1 MPTCVCIRENWWND
15 FRSSH
20 KGDWPFCEKREF
32 CSISNCINKCSRPP
46 CNILGSFRLASAK
59 LPTIIYRRM
68 VLKMAFPDYPFVSLN
83 FPQYP

>member
-1 MPTCVCIRENWWND
+1 MPTCVCIREKVVERFP
-15 FRSSH
+15 FRFW
-20 KGDWPFCEKREF
+20 G
-32 CSISNCINKCSRPP
+32 CINKCSRPP

-59 LPTIIYRRM
+59 LATIIYRRM

>member
-1 MPTCVCIRENWWND
+1 MPTCVCIRENWWNG

-46 CNILGSFRLASAK
+46 CNILGSFRLASANLGNK
-59 LPTIIYRRM
+59 FHIY
-68 VLKMAFPDYPFVSLN
+68 
-83 FPQYP
+83 